1 MQNTN
6 TMKNKTGRKN
16 KTNLTITWPSAE
28 IFTIKDMFAANSHF
42 IEITLRVR
50 LKNELENG
58 KIKEIGIRQNGKGRP
73 ENVYAMAPVTAEVIA
88 KAKESMVLL
97 HTEYKSMKVMD
108 VNASTQ
114 TNVQTPT
121 ATEVQTANK
130 TAVAA

>member
-1 MQNTN
+1 MQNTI
-6 TMKNKTGRKN
+6 KNKTGRKN

-28 IFTIKDMFAANSHF
+28 LFTIKDMFAANSHF

-97 HTEYKSMKVMD
+97 HTEYKTMKVVD
-108 VNASTQ
+108 VNTSNQSNNQ
-114 TNVQTPT
+114 TAISAQVQT
-121 ATEVQTANK
+121 VNK
-130 TAVAA
+130 NAVAA